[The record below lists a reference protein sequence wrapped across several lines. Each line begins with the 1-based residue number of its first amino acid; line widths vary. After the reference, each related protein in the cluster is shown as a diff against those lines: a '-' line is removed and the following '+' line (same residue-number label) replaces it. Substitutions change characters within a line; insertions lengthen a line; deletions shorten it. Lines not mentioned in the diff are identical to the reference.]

1 MRLLAL
7 IIFYFGII
15 ISATAS
21 DQEGYI
27 INNTGDTLRGM
38 IDVELKKVAGKKEL
52 DLGEMEHTIQFTEA
66 GAKAKKMRA
75 GDIAGYGFLYE
86 NTWYH
91 FEVLDM
97 PKNAWKKNQGM
108 GERKINN
115 LRLFIHRAYEGALL
129 IYKDYFKYMA
139 GMMAKPTINL
149 TRSTPYGV
157 ELFIKNPDLGFVE
170 VSPEKPGDSKKL
182 KDFLMKYLSLE
193 EEFLKTVD
201 DKTKFSEAEEILKA
215 YNEWKKKNA

>member
-7 IIFYFGII
+7 IIFHFGII
-15 ISATAS
+15 ISVTAS

-27 INNTGDTLRGM
+27 IKTAGDTVRGM
-38 IDVELKKVAGKKEL
+38 VEVELKKVAGKREL
-52 DLGEMEHTIQFTEA
+52 DLGEMEFAILFTEA

-75 GDIAGYGFLYE
+75 GDITGYGFLYE

-97 PKNAWKKNQGM
+97 PNNAWKKNQGM

-115 LRLFIHRAYEGALL
+115 LRLFIHRAYEGAVD
-129 IYKDYFKYMA
+129 IYKDYFKYIM
-139 GMMAKPTINL
+139 GMPRNNYN
-149 TRSTPYGV
+149 RSEPYGT
-157 ELFIKNPDLGFVE
+157 ELFIKNPELGFVE
-170 VSPEKPGDSKKL
+170 VAPATPGANKKL
-182 KDFLMKYLSLE
+182 KEFLMKYLSME
-193 EEFLKTVD
+193 EGFLKTVD

>member
-7 IIFYFGII
+7 IIFHFGIT
-15 ISATAS
+15 ISVTAS

-27 INNTGDTLRGM
+27 IKTAGDTVRGM
-38 IDVELKKVAGKKEL
+38 VEVELKKVAGKREL
-52 DLGEMEHTIQFTEA
+52 DLGEMEFAILFTET

-75 GDIAGYGFLYE
+75 GDITGYGFLYE

-115 LRLFIHRAYEGALL
+115 LRLFIHRAYEGAVL
-129 IYKDYFKYMA
+129 IYKDYFKYTM
-139 GMMAKPTINL
+139 GMPRNNYN
-149 TRSTPYGV
+149 RYEPYGT
-157 ELFIKNPDLGFVE
+157 ELFIKNPELGFVE
-170 VSPEKPGDSKKL
+170 VAPATPGANKKL
-182 KDFLMKYLSLE
+182 KEFLMKYLSME
-193 EEFLKTVD
+193 EDFLKTVD